1 MWARRERRSR
11 RDGRPSGE
19 DGRVARRSRR
29 LLLLTALALLLAA
42 PAAAGDIGQKKQ
54 SVDAQ
59 LAAVQQQITRST
71 QRESALS
78 QQVSSLTHEI
88 GALESQVGDVSAR
101 LSALQSDIAL
111 HRTRLA
117 KLDQLLLLQSRRY
130 RELRRQYR
138 LSVSRLDARLVA
150 IYKEP
155 DPSTLDVLVAAK
167 SFQDVLD
174 QMDYLGA
181 IAAQDKRVAEA
192 VASAKRRVALAR
204 KGTHAVKRTVFE
216 ETRVIEGRAQ
226 QMAILRAQ
234 LLASRNRLV
243 DVRASTSSALA
254 GTRRTVS
261 SEVGESKA
269 LRSASDQL
277 AARLRAAAQAA
288 QAAQA
293 SSSTTAGSTTG
304 SHPGAPHFI
313 WPVSGPI
320 TSPFGMRWGT
330 LHPGIDIGVPSG
342 TPVHAAAAGKVVW
355 CGWMSG
361 YGNLVMIDHGGGY
374 ATAYGHNTSIAV
386 SCGQDVAQGQVVAY
400 SGCTGFCTGPHVHF
414 EVRVNGTP
422 VDPLGYLG

>member
-1 MWARRERRSR
+1 
-11 RDGRPSGE
+11 
-19 DGRVARRSRR
+19 VARRSRR
-29 LLLLTALALLLAA
+29 LLMLGALALLLAA
-42 PAAAGDIGQKKQ
+42 PAAADDVGQRKV
-54 SVDAQ
+54 SVDAR
-59 LAAVQQQITRST
+59 LAAVQQQLTRS
-71 QRESALS
+71 REHESVLS
-78 QQVSSLTHEI
+78 RQISSLTHDI
-88 GALESQVGDVSAR
+88 QALESQVGNLSAQ
-101 LSALQSDIAL
+101 LSALERDLAL
-111 HRTRLA
+111 HRARLA
-117 KLDQLLLLQSRRY
+117 KLDQLLQLQARRS

-155 DPSTLDVLVAAK
+155 NPSTLDVLVAAR

-181 IAAQDKRVAEA
+181 IAAQDKRVAQA

-204 KGTHAVKRTVFE
+204 KRTHAAKRTVFE
-216 ETRVIEGRAQ
+216 ETRVIGGRAQ
-226 QMAILRAQ
+226 QVAILRAQ
-234 LLASRNRLV
+234 LLASRDRL
-243 DVRASTSSALA
+243 ASTRSISSSALA
-254 GTRRTVS
+254 ATRRAVS
-261 SEVGESKA
+261 AEVSESKA
-269 LRSASDQL
+269 LQSSSDQL
-277 AARLRAAAQAA
+277 AAQLRAAAQAA
-288 QAAQA
+288 RSTRAA
-293 SSSTTAGSTTG
+293 SPTG

-342 TPVHAAAAGKVVW
+342 TPVRAAAAGTVVW
-355 CGWMSG
+355 CGFMSG

-374 ATAYGHNTSIAV
+374 ATAYGHNTSVAV
-386 SCGQDVAQGQVVAY
+386 SCGQEVAQGQVVAF

>member
-1 MWARRERRSR
+1 
-11 RDGRPSGE
+11 
-19 DGRVARRSRR
+19 VARRSRR
-29 LLLLTALALLLAA
+29 LLMLGALALLLAA
-42 PAAAGDIGQKKQ
+42 PAAADDVGQRKA

-59 LAAVQQQITRST
+59 LAAVQQQITSSRQHASV
-71 QRESALS
+71 LS
-78 QQVSSLTHEI
+78 QQVSSLTGDI
-88 GALESQVGDVSAR
+88 RALESRVGDVSAQ
-101 LSALQSDIAL
+101 LGALQRDIAL
-111 HRTRLA
+111 HRARLA
-117 KLDQLLLLQSRRY
+117 KLDQLLQLQSRRY
-130 RELRRQYR
+130 GELKRQYR

-155 DPSTLDVLVAAK
+155 NPSTLDVLVAAK

-192 VASAKRRVALAR
+192 VASAKRLVASAR
-204 KGTHAVKRTVFE
+204 RRTHVAKRTVFE

-226 QMAILRAQ
+226 QVAILRAQ
-234 LLASRNRLV
+234 LLESRDRLV
-243 DVRASTSSALA
+243 SVRASASSALA
-254 GTRRTVS
+254 ATRKAVS

-269 LRSASDQL
+269 LQSASDQL
-277 AARLRAAAQAA
+277 EAQLRAAAQAVA
-288 QAAQA
+288 A
-293 SSSTTAGSTTG
+293 SSARAGSTTG

-342 TPVHAAAAGKVVW
+342 TPVHAAAAGTVVW

-374 ATAYGHNTSIAV
+374 ATAYGHNTSVAV
-386 SCGQDVAQGQVVAY
+386 SCGQEVAQGQVVAS